1 MAHETGGPRTRD
13 RAAHQDGRQDRGTSG
28 HAPYEDHERE
38 PMDMPELHGTQEEP
52 RRSYDDEWDAD
63 IREGYR

>member
-1 MAHETGGPRTRD
+1 MAHETSGPRTRD
-13 RAAHQDGRQDRGTSG
+13 RTAHQDGR

-52 RRSYDDEWDAD
+52 RRSYDDGWDAD

>member
-1 MAHETGGPRTRD
+1 MAHETGGPGTHD
-13 RAAHQDGRQDRGTSG
+13 RATHQD
-28 HAPYEDHERE
+28 EDHERE
-38 PMDMPELHGTQEEP
+38 PRDMPELHGTQEDP